1 MGGHEQLF
9 TCLDRLTLLVS
20 AKESNHEALVWT
32 ILDHTYQNIS
42 MKIHG
47 SCHCQAIRYEVDSN
61 RPYPYQKCYCSICRK
76 TSGGEGY
83 RALMSPDGRQSNHH
97 HRFCRHCGSHLWA
110 WNKAWPELLHPV
122 ASSVDSALPK
132 SPYYTHIM
140 LKYKPDWIETFV
152 STDDLC
158 FGEYPNESIAE
169 WHERLE
175 YS

>member
-1 MGGHEQLF
+1 MVKN
-9 TCLDRLTLLVS
+9 TSKLT
-20 AKESNHEALVWT
+20 E
-32 ILDHTYQNIS
+32 
-42 MKIHG
+42 
-47 SCHCQAIRYEVDSN
+47 
-61 RPYPYQKCYCSICRK
+61 PYWHP
-76 TSGGEGY
+76 
-83 RALMSPDGRQSNHH
+83 MQS
-97 HRFCRHCGSHLWA
+97 
-110 WNKAWPELLHPV
+110 KV
-122 ASSVDSALPK
+122 TTTVDSALPK